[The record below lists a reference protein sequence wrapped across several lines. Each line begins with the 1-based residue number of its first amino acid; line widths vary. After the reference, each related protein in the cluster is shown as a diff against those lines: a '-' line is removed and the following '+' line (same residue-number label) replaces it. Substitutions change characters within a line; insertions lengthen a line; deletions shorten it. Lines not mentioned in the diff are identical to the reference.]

1 MLPRSVI
8 PVTAVAVFVLSS
20 PAYAAGEGP
29 SPTPLILEVALAVAV
44 AIILPFR
51 ARIAQAYAS
60 TRRKLT
66 PSAKRRA
73 SAVPARDA

>member
-20 PAYAAGEGP
+20 PAHAAGAGP

-51 ARIAQAYAS
+51 HRISSAWTSMRHKVTHAS
-60 TRRKLT
+60 R
-66 PSAKRRA
+66 PAVRRA
-73 SAVPARDA
+73 SDA

>member
-20 PAYAAGEGP
+20 PAHAAGAGP

-51 ARIAQAYAS
+51 HRIASAWTS
-60 TRRKLT
+60 VRRKLT
-66 PSAKRRA
+66 PSSRPAVRRA
-73 SAVPARDA
+73 TDA